1 MLNLKLRDTHCELI
15 LSTPNWYWNK
25 QTSQDQMRWDER
37 QLGKKNRA
45 GIWKRPTTARSPP
58 KFWFSE
64 SQRISFEKKMI
75 KADFLRSSY
84 FIFQKSHCYSM
95 TETSHT
101 YIYILSLFIPMYIYI
116 KASLEGS
123 DCFLWL
129 FAFSLNLLRL
139 GAIIIDWFLEFLS
152 FHIDWKMSR
161 NGVFIR
167 RRRSE
172 EIDGFGDV
180 SSSDVHVLAVDDS
193 LVDRKVIERLLK
205 ITSCK
210 GKKIM

>member
-1 MLNLKLRDTHCELI
+1 MRDSWERKIARGYGKDPPQPDHHQSFDFQNLNEFLLK
-15 LSTPNWYWNK
+15 
-25 QTSQDQMRWDER
+25 
-37 QLGKKNRA
+37 
-45 GIWKRPTTARSPP
+45 
-58 KFWFSE
+58 
-64 SQRISFEKKMI
+64 KKMI